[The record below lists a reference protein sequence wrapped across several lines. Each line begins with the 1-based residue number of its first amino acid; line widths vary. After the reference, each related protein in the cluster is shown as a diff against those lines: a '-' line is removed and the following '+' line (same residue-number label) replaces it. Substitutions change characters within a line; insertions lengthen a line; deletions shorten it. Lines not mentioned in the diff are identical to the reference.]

1 MSRMDA
7 LRKIKRD
14 ELIEAM
20 ADACAAMWAWLA
32 EPENVGKLKKEY
44 LQLNTPKEFWP
55 DRHCYYCDLCHR
67 DCSICLGNGII
78 WHWDDEYSE
87 PMPCVRHK
95 DSPYKKWENATTVL
109 RSSRDEEWE
118 GDASILPELEYAVL
132 ANAKIMAER
141 TQAIANL
148 VREGTL

>member
-44 LQLNTPKEFWP
+44 LQLNTPREFWP
-55 DRHCYYCDLCHR
+55 DRRCYYCELCHR

-78 WHWDDEYSE
+78 WHWDDEYPE
-87 PMPCVRHK
+87 PMPCIKHK
-95 DSPYKKWENATTVL
+95 DSPYRKWEDATYAL
-109 RSSRDEEWE
+109 RSSRDEEWD
-118 GDASILPELEYAVL
+118 GDASTLPELEYAVL

-148 VREGTL
+148 VKEGTL